1 MNKYRFLPKEKTLY
15 DMKYDLKK
23 TYNIDKKLEDIINE
37 YDYFEIAKKEQLD
50 KQSISLSGM
59 IKISGLKRVMVE
71 LSDRYTID
79 QILEMLDIKDV
90 QQFLRKKKLEQL
102 KTKDDV

>member
-90 QQFLRKKKLEQL
+90 LQFLRKKKLEQL